1 MMKDNGS
8 YCPLIFNEIYADSSG
23 EYRLCCHARST
34 ETSKKYK
41 SQTHKPFE
49 YFNSPEME
57 EKRDMV
63 LSGQKLPECV
73 ACYKQEEINP
83 MGESYRQRKVR
94 QHEIKMPTYV
104 DKVTLKL
111 RINGSYCN
119 LSCYMCI
126 PYNSSTRR
134 NEMNKIYP
142 DGWDFFSSSKFESV
156 KHKEYDMIVN
166 DIIDNIEK
174 VDKIHITGGEPL
186 QLPKHWELIDRI
198 PDEHAKNI
206 TLVYDTNLTELRYK
220 NHSVYDVQNK
230 FKHVNWGVSCDH
242 YQDRLSFIR
251 YPIDVKQFENN
262 LQEIID
268 ANFHTYLNCTISLLN
283 VFDLDKINDYYRK
296 KFNVNINFNSI
307 VTTPRF
313 LSIRHLPYD
322 VKQELLKKY
331 SSMSYITD
339 RRGID
344 KYQLVRTELKLDGDE
359 SKLNEAFNYMD
370 KLSKNR
376 NFDWKTL
383 WPDFLV

>member
-1 MMKDNGS
+1 MMKNNGS
-8 YCPLIFNEIYADSSG
+8 YCPLIFNEIYADSAG
-23 EYRLCCHARST
+23 EYRLCCHAKST

-57 EKRDMV
+57 DKRDTV
-63 LSGQKLPECV
+63 LSGTKLPECV
-73 ACYKQEEINP
+73 TCYKQEKYG
-83 MGESYRQRKVR
+83 GESYRKKKIRHHQK
-94 QHEIKMPTYV
+94 KLPTYV

-111 RINGSYCN
+111 RINGNYCN

-142 DGWDFFSSSKFESV
+142 EGWEFFSSSKFESV

-198 PDEHAKNI
+198 PEEHAKNI
-206 TLVYDTNLTELRYK
+206 DLVYDTNLTELRYK

-230 FKHVNWGVSCDH
+230 FRKVIWGVSCDH
-242 YQDRLSFIR
+242 INDRLSWIR
-251 YPIDVKQFENN
+251 YPIDVKKFENN
-262 LQEIID
+262 LREIKD
-268 ANFHTYLNCTISLLN
+268 AGFNVMLNCTISLLN
-283 VFDLDKINDYYRK
+283 IHDLLEIHKYYK
-296 KFNVNINFNSI
+296 TKFGVVVNFNSV
-307 VTTPRF
+307 VTTPNF
-313 LSIRHLPYD
+313 LSIQHLPQD
-322 VKQELLKKY
+322 VKDELIGKY
-331 SSMSYITD
+331 TLPNF
-339 RRGID
+339 ID
-344 KYQLVRTELKLDGDE
+344 KWRVNKMNLVLTQLKLDGDTNNL
-359 SKLNEAFNYMD
+359 KQAYDYMD

-376 NFDWKTL
+376 NFDWRTL
-383 WPDFLV
+383 WPEFLK